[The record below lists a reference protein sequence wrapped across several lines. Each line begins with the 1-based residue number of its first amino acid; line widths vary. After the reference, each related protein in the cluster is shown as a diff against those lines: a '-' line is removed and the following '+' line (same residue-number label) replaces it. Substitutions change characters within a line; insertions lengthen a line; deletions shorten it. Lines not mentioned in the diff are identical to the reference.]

1 MQSTRT
7 PLSLQAGLPRGDIP
21 AVFAP
26 VFVPASHAKIAPAAP
41 VLGIALGDTSHAFA
55 LRLLDGHEVVNDR
68 LRGVPLAV
76 TW

>member
-1 MQSTRT
+1 MSKP
-7 PLSLQAGLPRGDIP
+7 PLFLQAGLPRGEIP

-26 VFVPASHAKIAPAAP
+26 VFVPAARARIAPTAP
-41 VLGIALGDTSHAFA
+41 VLGIALGDTQHAFA
-55 LRLLDGHEVVNDR
+55 LRLLDGHEVVNDT

>member
-1 MQSTRT
+1 M
-7 PLSLQAGLPRGDIP
+7 LG
-21 AVFAP
+21 
-26 VFVPASHAKIAPAAP
+26 AP

>member
-1 MQSTRT
+1 MSEP

-26 VFVPASHAKIAPAAP
+26 VFVPAARAHVAPTAP
-41 VLGIALGDTSHAFA
+41 VLGIALGDVSHAFS
-55 LRLLDGHEVVNDR
+55 LRLLDGHEVVNDTL
-68 LRGVPLAV
+68 LRGVPIAV